1 MRCSETIDMA
11 VSKLQPLANNP
22 RKITKADFGR
32 LVDSIKINGFWRHRP
47 EAVELDEATGKYT
60 TLCGNQRL
68 KAARK
73 LKLKTIP
80 CVIYS
85 ELSEEE
91 RVDLI
96 ARDNI
101 NNGDWDVDI
110 LKEDDMYKGV
120 DFQFMGLDIP
130 GIGDDDEDGSSQNGE
145 GEGKDDGG
153 RGSDEAAKD
162 DDKGSDESS
171 SFLDKMEGDVLYPSD
186 NEYEIPTLRLDM
198 QAGHLELPF
207 TPWGANSRLRKGVA
221 TYHFYVDDYR
231 FTQLFRNPVNLISSG
246 CKAIVEPNLSCHD
259 QTPLAF
265 GLSLIYKKR
274 WLARY
279 CQELGIKVYA
289 DLNVA
294 EKFRE
299 VNALGIPK
307 GYNAFM
313 TRGTDGWLT
322 SLQSDLEMAQRISGL
337 EQPNLLVYGGGSE
350 VKAFCQEHNLLYI
363 SDFINARKK

>member
-1 MRCSETIDMA
+1 MKMSETIDLA
-11 VSKLQPLANNP
+11 LSQLQPLPNNP
-22 RKITKADFGR
+22 RKITKADFEK

-85 ELSEEE
+85 ELTEDE
-91 RVDLI
+91 RIDLI

-110 LKEDDMYKGV
+110 LKEDDMYQGV
-120 DFQFMGLDIP
+120 DFKFMGLDIP
-130 GIGDDDEDGSSQNGE
+130 GLDDDSQDDDED
-145 GEGKDDGG
+145 KDDGKDG
-153 RGSDEAAKD
+153 GKAAKG
-162 DDKGSDESS
+162 DDKPTDESS
-171 SFLDKMEGDVLYPSD
+171 SFEDKMEGDVLYPSD
-186 NEYEIPTLRLDM
+186 NDWEIPTLRLDM

-231 FTQLFRNPVNLISSG
+231 FTQLFRNPVNLIASG

-259 QTPLAF
+259 QTPLAY

-299 VNALGIPK
+299 LNALGIPK

-322 SLQSDLEMAQRISGL
+322 SLQSDLQMAQRISGL
-337 EQPNLLVYGGGSE
+337 EQPNLLVYGGGQE
-350 VKAFCQEHNLLYI
+350 IKDFCKEHNLLYV